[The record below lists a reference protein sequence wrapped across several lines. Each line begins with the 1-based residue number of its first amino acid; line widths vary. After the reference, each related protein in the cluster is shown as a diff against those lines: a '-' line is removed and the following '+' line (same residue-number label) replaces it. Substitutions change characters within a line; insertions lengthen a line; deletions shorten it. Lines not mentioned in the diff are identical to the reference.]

1 VDLRDPE
8 TWKPI
13 AALADYWKSIVSAAA
28 VLVGT
33 IGAILTWGRKPL
45 SWMRSKV
52 PARTV
57 DEKGPIRFVLNEQQ
71 SFWSTNVQNTQV
83 SGHWHVTNISERSVT
98 LLAVRMPNLPQPQ
111 FSRVS
116 TQALRTIERT
126 FELANP
132 IPPGQMTEALTS
144 LTFIPPIS
152 RDEKNPLITDVIF
165 TDNYGDEHRIR
176 NVSFS
181 PLPRPAK

>member
-1 VDLRDPE
+1 VDLLDPE

-13 AALADYWKSIVSAAA
+13 AALADYWKSIAGAAA
-28 VLVGT
+28 VLFGA
-33 IGAILTWGRKPL
+33 IGAILKWGRKPL

-52 PARTV
+52 LARTV
-57 DEKGPIRFVLNEQQ
+57 DEKGPIRFVLDEQQ

-83 SGHWHVTNISERSVT
+83 AGHWYVTNSSEKSVA

-116 TQALRTIERT
+116 TQGERT

-132 IPPGQMTEALTS
+132 IAPGRMSEALTT

-152 RDEKNPLITDVIF
+152 HDEKNPLITDVIF

-176 NVSFS
+176 RVSFR